1 MSATATK
8 KSPDTI
14 LVGGKQRYYEPAPQ
28 GIDLESFRQ
37 VVTSRRSVRKFTATP
52 VPRAVVDDCL
62 DMAMLAPCSSGL
74 QPWEFYVVRSAGK
87 KAALVK
93 ACMSQSAAIE
103 TLAAAGFQ
111 NYAISTTYSNTV
123 PAGLVGAQSPEPGAK
138 ANPSTTVVTIAISQ
152 GPDPSAPPITPPPSD
167 PPPPE
172 TTSTPSP

>member
-1 MSATATK
+1 MSTTATK

-74 QPWEFYVVRSAGK
+74 QPWE
-87 KAALVK
+87 
-93 ACMSQSAAIE
+93 
-103 TLAAAGFQ
+103 
-111 NYAISTTYSNTV
+111 
-123 PAGLVGAQSPEPGAK
+123 
-138 ANPSTTVVTIAISQ
+138 
-152 GPDPSAPPITPPPSD
+152 
-167 PPPPE
+167 
-172 TTSTPSP
+172 